1 MQQLTAVDTGFLT
14 METGTQFGHVGSLS
28 IFEPAA
34 TYDAICRQIEQRL
47 HLLPPYRRQLVE
59 VPFGLD
65 HPYWIESPN
74 FDLDF
79 HLRHI
84 AVPAPGNREQ
94 LSDLV
99 ARLAARPLDRS
110 RPLWEYYV
118 IDGLESGDVAH
129 YAKTHH
135 ATIDGASGVEMAA
148 VLLDDRADKAPPP
161 PPDQPWRPE
170 AVPTNYDLLSRTMAR
185 LATSPQRMA
194 QAQWRLFQAMSER
207 ARANTGA
214 GDQPWT
220 AWMNGWQE
228 RRPPEA
234 ADEPPPLPTTPA
246 PRTPFN
252 APITAH
258 RRWAY
263 TTLALAEVK
272 RIKNN
277 FGVTLNDVVLELCA
291 SILRRW
297 LVQHEALPADPL
309 LVMCPVSIRSGQES
323 DPYSN
328 RVSGMIATLCTSRPL
343 KLAISLSVSRF
354 ERMTLPL

>member
-65 HPYWIESPN
+65 LPYWIESPN

-118 IDGLESGDVAH
+118 IDGLESG
-129 YAKTHH
+129 
-135 ATIDGASGVEMAA
+135 
-148 VLLDDRADKAPPP
+148 
-161 PPDQPWRPE
+161 
-170 AVPTNYDLLSRTMAR
+170 
-185 LATSPQRMA
+185 
-194 QAQWRLFQAMSER
+194 
-207 ARANTGA
+207 
-214 GDQPWT
+214 
-220 AWMNGWQE
+220 
-228 RRPPEA
+228 
-234 ADEPPPLPTTPA
+234 
-246 PRTPFN
+246 
-252 APITAH
+252 
-258 RRWAY
+258 
-263 TTLALAEVK
+263 
-272 RIKNN
+272 
-277 FGVTLNDVVLELCA
+277 
-291 SILRRW
+291 
-297 LVQHEALPADPL
+297 
-309 LVMCPVSIRSGQES
+309 
-323 DPYSN
+323 
-328 RVSGMIATLCTSRPL
+328 
-343 KLAISLSVSRF
+343 
-354 ERMTLPL
+354 